1 LDSGSLIGKHVP
13 RAVTR
18 KEGNGAKTGAPGYK
32 RRMDHEIELKFLIA
46 PEASTEIL
54 ARLEGR
60 EAVRQLDAT
69 YFDTV
74 DHALRKAGFGLRI
87 RDGENGRK
95 QTLKSASSGG
105 VFARGEWES
114 AVVGPEPDRAL
125 LDKTPAAKAVN
136 GDALLPVFAT
146 KVRRVTRLIE
156 RDGATI
162 EAALDQGE
170 LLADDRRAGVSE
182 LELELKSGPAS
193 VLFDLARDVAAH
205 AALRLSLVSKAER
218 GYALALGEAEG
229 PRAEAVLDPEATTSE
244 ALQALGR
251 AALDRLCA
259 AAETLRTRPGPER
272 VHKLRV
278 AARRFRALLSTFKIL
293 ASDPE
298 ARRVKAELKWLA
310 DELGAARGL
319 DVFIADVWRPAAEGQ
334 AVKSQAAQ
342 DQTEG
347 EANDAAEDEARALA
361 AFGKALLAA
370 QTEAYDRA
378 GAAVDSVRFRAL
390 AIDAA
395 AWLEAGAWTTDKR
408 LAKRRDRAAADFA
421 VQTLDK
427 RRRRIRQN
435 GRDLAGLSAQ
445 ERHELR
451 IRGKKLRY
459 AVEDLGGLFPDHPK
473 RLARFGEATK
483 ILQDR
488 LGVLNDLAVRE
499 ALAREVALSSDDPEA
514 AFAAGRLTAGG
525 PEREAELLADAQ
537 GAYVTFAEAKRFW

>member
-1 LDSGSLIGKHVP
+1 
-13 RAVTR
+13 
-18 KEGNGAKTGAPGYK
+18 
-32 RRMDHEIELKFLIA
+32 MDHEIELKFLIA

-69 YFDTV
+69 YFDTA

-136 GDALLPVFAT
+136 GAALVPVFVT
-146 KVRRVTRLIE
+146 NVRRVIRLIE

-182 LELELKSGPAS
+182 LELELKAGEPR
-193 VLFDLARDVAAH
+193 VLFDLARELAAH
-205 AALRLSLVSKAER
+205 APLRLSLVSKAER

-229 PRAEAVLDPEATTSE
+229 PRAEAVLDPEATTAE

-293 ASDPE
+293 AGDPE
-298 ARRVKAELKWLA
+298 AHRVKAELKWLA
-310 DELGAARGL
+310 DELGAAREL
-319 DVFIADVWRPAAEGQ
+319 DVFIADVWRPAAENQ
-334 AVKSQAAQ
+334 TAQ
-342 DQTEG
+342 DRTEN
-347 EANDAAEDEARALA
+347 EASAAEDEARALA
-361 AFGKALLAA
+361 AFGKALLTA
-370 QTEAYDRA
+370 QTQAYARA
-378 GAAVDSVRFRAL
+378 GAAVDSARFRAL

-395 AWLEAGAWTTDKR
+395 AWLEAGSWTIDKH
-408 LAKRRDRAAADFA
+408 LGKARDRAAADFA
-421 VQTLDK
+421 AQALDK
-427 RRRRIRQN
+427 RRRRIRKD
-435 GRDLAGLSAQ
+435 GRDLSTLSPQ

-459 AVEDLGGLFPDHPK
+459 AVEDLGALFPDHPK
-473 RLARFGEATK
+473 RLASFVEATK
-483 ILQDR
+483 LLQDS

-525 PEREAELLADAQ
+525 PEREAELLAEAQ
-537 GAYVTFAEAKRFW
+537 GAYVTFVETKRFW

>member
-1 LDSGSLIGKHVP
+1 
-13 RAVTR
+13 
-18 KEGNGAKTGAPGYK
+18 
-32 RRMDHEIELKFLIA
+32 MDHEIELKFLIA

-54 ARLEGR
+54 ARLEGQ
-60 EAVRQLDAT
+60 EAVRQLDAI
-69 YFDTV
+69 YFDTA

-136 GDALLPVFAT
+136 GDTLVPVFT
-146 KVRRVTRLIE
+146 TNVRRVTRLIE

-170 LLADDRRAGVSE
+170 LLAEDRRAGVSE
-182 LELELKSGPAS
+182 LELELKAGPAR
-193 VLFDLARDVAAH
+193 VLFDLARDLAAH
-205 AALRLSLVSKAER
+205 APLRLSLVSKAER

-229 PRAEAVLDPEATTSE
+229 PRAEAVLDPEATTGE
-244 ALQALGR
+244 VLQALGR

-259 AAETLRTRPGPER
+259 AAETLRARPGPER
-272 VHKLRV
+272 VHKVRV
-278 AARRFRALLSTFKIL
+278 AARRFRALLSTFKAL
-293 ASDPE
+293 AGDPE
-298 ARRVKAELKWLA
+298 ALRVKAELKWLA
-310 DELGAARGL
+310 DELGAARNL
-319 DVFIADVWRPAAEGQ
+319 DVFVADVWRPAAEN
-334 AVKSQAAQ
+334 QAAQ
-342 DQTEG
+342 DRAED
-347 EANDAAEDEARALA
+347 EANGAAENEARALA

-370 QTEAYDRA
+370 QTRAYAQAD
-378 GAAVDSVRFRAL
+378 AAVDSARFRAL

-395 AWLEAGAWTTDKR
+395 AWLEAGVWTTDRGLGK
-408 LAKRRDRAAADFA
+408 LRDKAAADFA
-421 VQTLDK
+421 AKALDK
-427 RRRRIRQN
+427 RRRRIRKD
-435 GRDLAGLSAQ
+435 GRDLAVLSPQ

-459 AVEDLGGLFPDHPK
+459 AVDDLGGLFPDHPK
-473 RLARFGEATK
+473 RLARFIEATRV
-483 ILQDR
+483 LQDS

-525 PEREAELLADAQ
+525 AEHNAELLVEAQ
-537 GAYVTFAEAKRFW
+537 GAYVTFVEAKRFW

>member
-1 LDSGSLIGKHVP
+1 LDSGTPIGKHAP
-13 RAVTR
+13 RAWVLKSLPAKAR
-18 KEGNGAKTGAPGYK
+18 GAKNRQPGYNQ
-32 RRMDHEIELKFLIA
+32 RMDHEIELKFLIA
-46 PEASTEIL
+46 PEASTAIL
-54 ARLEGR
+54 ARLEGQ

-74 DHALRKAGFGLRI
+74 DHALRKAGFGLRV

-114 AVVGPEPDRAL
+114 AVVGPEPDREL
-125 LDKTPAAKAVN
+125 LAKTPAAKVIN
-136 GDALLPVFAT
+136 GDALTPVFAT
-146 KVRRVTRLIE
+146 NVKRVIRLIE
-156 RDGATI
+156 RDGAVI

-170 LLADDRRAGVSE
+170 LLANERRAGVSE
-182 LELELKSGPAS
+182 LELELKAGAPR
-193 VLFDLARDVAAH
+193 VLFDLARDLAAH
-205 AALRLSLVSKAER
+205 APLRLSLVSKAER

-229 PRAEAVLDPEATTSE
+229 PRAEAKLKPEATTGE

-259 AAETLRTRPGPER
+259 AAEALRTRPGPER

-293 ASDPE
+293 SADP
-298 ARRVKAELKWLA
+298 AVQGVKAELKWLA

-319 DVFIADVWRPAAEGQ
+319 DVFIADVWRPAVEA
-334 AVKSQAAQ
+334 QAAP
-342 DQTEG
+342 DVSGG
-347 EANDAAEDEARALA
+347 EPDAAAEAEVRALA

-370 QTEAYDRA
+370 QTQAYGRA
-378 GAAVDSVRFRAL
+378 DAAVDSARFRAL

-395 AWLEAGAWTTDKR
+395 AWLEAGAWTVDKR
-408 LAKRRDRAAADFA
+408 LEKVRDRSAADFA
-421 VQTLDK
+421 REALDR
-427 RRRRIRQN
+427 RRRRIRKD
-435 GRDLAGLSAQ
+435 GRDLAALTP
-445 ERHELR
+445 EDRHHLR

-473 RLARFGEATK
+473 RLERFVAATRR
-483 ILQDR
+483 LQDA
-488 LGVLNDLAVRE
+488 LGLLNDLAVRE

-525 PEREAELLADAQ
+525 AEHNAELLAEAQ
-537 GAYVTFAEAKRFW
+537 GAYVTFVEAKRFW